1 MNLQNLKQT
10 GRVALPSLFT
20 IASIAFGFFSILS
33 AVDNEYSRAGW
44 FIIFAMVMDGL
55 DGRVARMVKGESSFG
70 VEMDS
75 LADFLSFGVAPSL
88 LMYFFLLDDFGFW
101 GYPVAFC
108 YTMCGAMRLAYFNVL
123 AHEGRSSKK
132 YFSGL
137 PVPMAAGILASFVIC
152 YSLLEVNVAT
162 RSSVLFQYIMPW
174 LFNLMPFVMLALAL
188 LMVSKV
194 PYPAFKQ
201 GTVLRPRSIRA
212 LLFLVALIFMVIRY
226 PQDSIFL
233 LFATYVA
240 SGLAVFMWHLFAGM
254 PPAPKEEHPPA

>member
-10 GRVALPSLFT
+10 GRVALPSMFT
-20 IASIAFGFFSILS
+20 IASIAFGFFSILA
-33 AVDNEYSRAGW
+33 AVQNEYSRAGW

-75 LADFLSFGVAPSL
+75 LADFLSFGAAPAL

-108 YTMCGAMRLAYFNVL
+108 YVMCGAMRLAYFNVL
-123 AHEGRSSKK
+123 AHEGKSSKK

-137 PVPMAAGILASFVIC
+137 PIPMAAGILASFVIC
-152 YSLLEVNVAT
+152 YSLLEVNVDT
-162 RSSVLFQYIMPW
+162 RSSLLFQHIMPW
-174 LFNLMPFVMLALAL
+174 LFNFMPFVMLALAL

-201 GTVLRPRSIRA
+201 SNAFRPRSIRA
-212 LLFLVALIFMVIRY
+212 LLFMVALVFMVIRY
-226 PQDSIFL
+226 PQDSLFL
-233 LFATYVA
+233 LFAAYVI
-240 SGLAVFMWHLFAGM
+240 SGFVVFLWHLFAGM
-254 PPAPKEEHPPA
+254 KTPKEEPPPGC